1 MQNYV
6 GVMVL
11 WFLCALATIGAAVL
25 AHRSWQARY
34 VGRVAVGLLFVFGGA
49 LVHVSNLVAG
59 SDYSGFAN
67 PSYFAWVARAWE
79 TVVVPN
85 HVLFIG
91 LLAAFEAVVGV
102 LAVCG
107 GRWTWLAYQG
117 VLGFY
122 LLLWLFGWM
131 ETVWVLVMLPM
142 MLLLSRA
149 EWRAGTGGHAKRHRV
164 GVGA

>member
-1 MQNYV
+1 MQNYI

-11 WFLCALATIGAAVL
+11 WVVCGLATIGAALL
-25 AHRSWQARY
+25 AHRSWRARY
-34 VGRVAVGLLFVFGGA
+34 TGRVAVGLLFVFGGA
-49 LVHVSNLVAG
+49 LVHLSNLLAG
-59 SDYSGFAN
+59 SDYAGFADL
-67 PSYFAWVARAWE
+67 SYFGWVTRAWE

-85 HVLFIG
+85 HVVFIG

-107 GRWTWLAYQG
+107 GRWSWLAYQG
-117 VLGFY
+117 VIGFY

-131 ETVWVLVMLPM
+131 ETAWVLVMLPM

-149 EWRAGTGGHAKRHRV
+149 ESRSGVGRPAKRHPA
-164 GVGA
+164 GVA